1 MHAPD
6 YFVDIQLIKLAI
18 LSRFCHILKL
28 RTHGAALCAVLRY
41 VVGRNSSV
49 VERLL
54 AGSAVLPSR
63 TAGAA
68 FTKVMIVENSSKSKN
83 RFVGVMM
90 G

>member
-18 LSRFCHILKL
+18 LSRLRHILKL

-54 AGSAVLPSR
+54 AGSAVQCS
-63 TAGAA
+63 AA
-68 FTKVMIVENSSKSKN
+68 QQNSGGS
-83 RFVGVMM
+83 FHQGDDC
-90 G
+90 